1 MSAIL
6 FRVIL
11 PVSDIELASTF
22 YAYIFGQPGSRVS
35 SGRHYFQCG
44 ETILACYDPVA
55 DKDAEGD
62 GWRFHENQYLYFAIE
77 NLESMSEKIQQA
89 GGKVTSS
96 IKSMPWGE
104 RMFYAL
110 DPFGNPISFVDKTTV
125 FRG

>member
-1 MSAIL
+1 M
-6 FRVIL
+6 
-11 PVSDIELASTF
+11 
-22 YAYIFGQPGSRVS
+22 
-35 SGRHYFQCG
+35 
-44 ETILACYDPVA
+44 A

-89 GGKVTSS
+89 GGKVTSP
-96 IKSMPWGE
+96 IESMPWGE